1 MTNPLA
7 LGTLWIGPELRWLD
21 RLSLHSFVAKGHAI
35 TLFHTGDLR
44 DPQLDGVTLRPA
56 RDVFH
61 YTDDFASTVSP
72 SVFAD
77 IFRVNMIK
85 ASGLTWVDTDILCV
99 QPMLAQDGYLMGYED
114 SGMINNAVMC
124 LPSASPAL
132 NGMAEA
138 LNDPDCVPEWLP
150 KVRKDEA
157 SKAPAGQRLTTA
169 ARLVPNIL
177 GPRALSYFAA
187 KTGEDTHAQ
196 PSEVLNPVPWGLVDI
211 LFNPFGGVEGWTTPA
226 TRAIHLY
233 ASRIRQ
239 LHKRLRPYPN
249 SIVGQMA
256 AEIGFDFR
264 DLPARTP

>member
-1 MTNPLA
+1 MATPLP

-21 RLSLHSFVAKGHAI
+21 RLSLHSFVAKGHTV
-35 TLFHTGDLR
+35 TLFHTGNLR
-44 DPQLDGVTLRPA
+44 DPQVDGVTLRPA
-56 RDVFH
+56 RDVFD
-61 YTDDFASTVSP
+61 YTDDFANAVSP

-99 QPMLAQDGYLMGYED
+99 QPLLAQDGYLIGYED

-124 LPSASPAL
+124 LPSDSPAL
-132 NGMAEA
+132 NCMAQA
-138 LNDPDCVPEWLP
+138 LNDPDYVPSWLP
-150 KVRKDEA
+150 KARQAEA
-157 SKAPAGQRLTTA
+157 EKAPSGQRLTTA
-169 ARLVPNIL
+169 AHLVPNIL
-177 GPRALSYFAA
+177 GPRALSHFA
-187 KTGEDTHAQ
+187 TQSGEDSHAQ
-196 PSEVLNPVPWGLVDI
+196 ASEVLNPVPWGLVDI
-211 LFNPFGGVEGWTTPA
+211 LFNPFGGVTGWTTPA

-249 SIVGQMA
+249 SIVGQIA

-264 DLPARTP
+264 DLPVRST